1 MVMWKMQEFRRR
13 RMVVTLLDSSGNNPV
28 IAERRIKNVLRRE
41 HVIIINPDKM
51 KNTDTKQKIKVKI
64 HRTSDYDD
72 KYTGI
77 RDFPDEKAMLQYGL
91 SKVRKVIIKKYTEDD
106 EFMVAAQRTRG
117 VKFDY
122 DMELSD

>member
-1 MVMWKMQEFRRR
+1 
-13 RMVVTLLDSSGNNPV
+13 
-28 IAERRIKNVLRRE
+28 
-41 HVIIINPDKM
+41 M
-51 KNTDTKQKIKVKI
+51 KKTDTKQKIKVKI

-77 RDFPDEKAMLQYGL
+77 RDFPDEKTMLQYGL

-106 EFMVAAQRTRG
+106 EFMAAAQRTRG

>member
-1 MVMWKMQEFRRR
+1 MK
-13 RMVVTLLDSSGNNPV
+13 TTN
-28 IAERRIKNVLRRE
+28 AKNKV
-41 HVIIINPDKM
+41 
-51 KNTDTKQKIKVKI
+51 KVKI

-91 SKVRKVIIKKYTEDD
+91 SKVHKVILQKYTRDI
-106 EFMVAAQRTRG
+106 EFVAAAQSTRG
-117 VKFDY
+117 IKFDY

>member
-1 MVMWKMQEFRRR
+1 
-13 RMVVTLLDSSGNNPV
+13 
-28 IAERRIKNVLRRE
+28 
-41 HVIIINPDKM
+41 M
-51 KNTDTKQKIKVKI
+51 KKTDTKRKIKVKI

-91 SKVRKVIIKKYTEDD
+91 SKVYKVIIQKYTRDI
-106 EFMVAAQRTRG
+106 EFVAAAQRTRG
-117 VKFDY
+117 IKFDY

>member
-1 MVMWKMQEFRRR
+1 M
-13 RMVVTLLDSSGNNPV
+13 TY
-28 IAERRIKNVLRRE
+28 A
-41 HVIIINPDKM
+41 
-51 KNTDTKQKIKVKI
+51 KQKVKVKI

-91 SKVRKVIIKKYTEDD
+91 SKVHKVILQKYTRDI
-106 EFMVAAQRTRG
+106 EFVAAAQSTRG
-117 VKFDY
+117 IKFDY

>member
-1 MVMWKMQEFRRR
+1 MKKADSKQMV
-13 RMVVTLLDSSGNNPV
+13 
-28 IAERRIKNVLRRE
+28 
-41 HVIIINPDKM
+41 
-51 KNTDTKQKIKVKI
+51 KVKI

-91 SKVRKVIIKKYTEDD
+91 SRVNKVIIKKYSKDD
-106 EFMVAAQRTRG
+106 EFMAEAQKTRG
-117 VKFDY
+117 MKFDY

>member
-1 MVMWKMQEFRRR
+1 MWKMQEFRRR

>member
-1 MVMWKMQEFRRR
+1 MWKMQEFRRR
-13 RMVVTLLDSSGNNPV
+13 RMVVTLLDSSGKNPV

-106 EFMVAAQRTRG
+106 EFMAAAQRTRG